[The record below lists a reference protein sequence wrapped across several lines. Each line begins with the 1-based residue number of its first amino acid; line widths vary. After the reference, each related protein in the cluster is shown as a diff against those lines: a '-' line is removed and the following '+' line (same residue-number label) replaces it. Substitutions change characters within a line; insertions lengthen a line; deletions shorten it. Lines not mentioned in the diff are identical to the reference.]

1 MKKLFKTLTIMVAT
15 VMAVSCR
22 LTAKTPIKMETT
34 KIVYTSYTNSGT
46 AIATKMEITRD
57 SLVRDRRDY
66 RQGHHERTGVEID
79 SKDFDE
85 LVRLLSAISFK
96 VKHIDDASAGGDG
109 WAYSFETE
117 KGRYM
122 YFNSHDKLSG
132 QYEDVIQ
139 IITRFLENHP
149 IQKNETESKP

>member
-1 MKKLFKTLTIMVAT
+1 MKKQFLRLMTILVAT

-34 KIVYTSYTNSGT
+34 KIVYTSYTDSGT
-46 AIATKMEITRD
+46 AIVTKMEITRD
-57 SLVRDRRDY
+57 SLVCDRNDY
-66 RQGHHERTGVEID
+66 RQGVHEKTGVKID

-96 VKHIDDASAGGDG
+96 VKHIEDTSAGGDG

-117 KGRYM
+117 KGCYM
-122 YFNSHDKLSG
+122 FFNSEDQLSG
-132 QYEDVIQ
+132 HYEDVIQ
-139 IITRFLENHP
+139 TISQFLKNHP
-149 IQKNETESKP
+149 LRP